1 GYHSSDWDRKTGKT
15 LPKGTRQASRQ
26 STNMRGCEGLVDL
39 GKGKGM
45 TAQNGT
51 IHVVDDDAS
60 VREALQRILMALG
73 FEVRLY
79 ASAGDY
85 LLAWP
90 GDSPGCLLLDVR
102 MPGPSGLDLQ
112 LALMRRPDALPVIFI
127 TGFGNIPMSVLAMRR
142 GAVDFL
148 TKPIERDALVS
159 AVTTAIDRDSKRRE
173 SEQMK
178 QHIRRN
184 FSSLTPRERSVFE
197 QVVSGRL
204 NKQIA
209 ASLSTCERT
218 VKAHRAHV
226 MEKLNVHS
234 VAQLVH
240 LAVQLEL
247 DAATQSDSPVVGEEE
262 ATA

>member
-1 GYHSSDWDRKTGKT
+1 
-15 LPKGTRQASRQ
+15 
-26 STNMRGCEGLVDL
+26 
-39 GKGKGM
+39 M
-45 TAQNGT
+45 TAASGV

-60 VREALQRILMALG
+60 VRDALSRLLTALG

-79 ASAGDY
+79 ASAGDF

-127 TGFGNIPMSVLAMRR
+127 TGFGNIPMSVLAIRR

-148 TKPIERDALVS
+148 TKPIDRDALVS
-159 AVTTAIDRDSKRRE
+159 AVNAALDRDAARRE
-173 SEQMK
+173 GERIK

-197 QVVSGRL
+197 QVVAGRL

-247 DAATQSDSPVVGEEE
+247 DVASHHSSSAMGE
-262 ATA
+262 ATTAA